1 MKGEDGRRSS
11 LKRFISCV
19 FAAVMCFA
27 VAGCA
32 PQTSGD
38 DGQNTGGDGGNVTPP
53 ETRADWELQ
62 AFDSVDKVIP
72 RPQVNDDKRVE
83 ILKDLNFS
91 GGFTVYGINAN
102 EEGATPT
109 GYLLHDGKA
118 AEECVWQIAQWGC
131 SHRMAQEAEFSYEGS
146 VLTYQDPG
154 KTVTVDTAKTG
165 CATLRINGSAEYS
178 DPALYKNGPNGD
190 RNSDENWPHL
200 YLAQQL
206 NYDIDPNAEHLYMEL
221 NYKVTECSSDHV
233 TGNRGDGEHAGMFVW
248 FLLLTDANPESP
260 SFNQQMW
267 FGVKMYDTRY
277 VGGTPPA
284 EGGPDNGKEDSTG
297 LFIYI
302 PSLTEVAEEQYCEA
316 TVPSS
321 VIGQDGVVKFD
332 ILHYIPKM
340 LDRLGKLTD
349 PPMEG
354 ASIEHMRIVSTNF
367 GWELMGNNDAEVEIS
382 YINLYS
388 EY

>member
-1 MKGEDGRRSS
+1 
-11 LKRFISCV
+11 
-19 FAAVMCFA
+19 
-27 VAGCA
+27 
-32 PQTSGD
+32 
-38 DGQNTGGDGGNVTPP
+38 
-53 ETRADWELQ
+53 
-62 AFDSVDKVIP
+62 
-72 RPQVNDDKRVE
+72 
-83 ILKDLNFS
+83 
-91 GGFTVYGINAN
+91 
-102 EEGATPT
+102 
-109 GYLLHDGKA
+109 
-118 AEECVWQIAQWGC
+118 
-131 SHRMAQEAEFSYEGS
+131 
-146 VLTYQDPG
+146 
-154 KTVTVDTAKTG
+154 
-165 CATLRINGSAEYS
+165 
-178 DPALYKNGPNGD
+178 
-190 RNSDENWPHL
+190 
-200 YLAQQL
+200 
-206 NYDIDPNAEHLYMEL
+206 
-221 NYKVTECSSDHV
+221 
-233 TGNRGDGEHAGMFVW
+233 
-248 FLLLTDANPESP
+248 
-260 SFNQQMW
+260 
-267 FGVKMYDTRY
+267 MYDTRY

-354 ASIEHMRIVSTNF
+354 ASIEHKRIVSTNF

>member
-1 MKGEDGRRSS
+1 MQEKGRRRQTIKS
-11 LKRFISCV
+11 V
-19 FAAVMCFA
+19 FACA
-27 VAGCA
+27 VALFMACSAAGCV
-32 PQTSGD
+32 PQTD
-38 DGQNTGGDGGNVTPP
+38 DGGDYVPP
-53 ETRADWELQ
+53 PDMRAEWEKQ
-62 AFDSVDKVIP
+62 SFDTVDKVIP
-72 RPQVNDDKRVE
+72 RPQVNNEQRVE

-109 GYLLHDGKA
+109 GYLMHDGKA
-118 AEECVWQIAQWGC
+118 AEESVWQIAQWGC
-131 SHRMAQEAEFSYEGS
+131 SHHMAQEADFRYNGS
-146 VLTYQDPG
+146 LLTYQDPG

-190 RNSDENWPHL
+190 RNADENWPHL

-206 NYDIDPNAEHLYMEL
+206 NYDIDPDAEHLYMEL

-248 FLLLTDANPESP
+248 FVLLMDVDPESP

-284 EGGPDNGKEDSTG
+284 EGGPDNGKEDSSG

-332 ILHYIPKM
+332 ILNYIPKM
-340 LDRLGKLTD
+340 LNRLGKLTD